1 MLPIM
6 QYGSMTDMGM
16 VVSWY
21 VHTCNECS
29 PDIPPRED
37 ASKKLGTEHNF
48 KDIIDSTKWNRVVLW
63 QMLVKHYWAFFKG
76 DNDKVLPTWMVKE
89 TKAKPTK
96 DFGMLFEL
104 HEEDGLPVMPSH
116 VELEAHQSNTSQY
129 WSAMV

>member
-1 MLPIM
+1 M

-48 KDIIDSTKWNRVVLW
+48 KDVIDSTEWNPMALW
-63 QMLVKHYWAFFKG
+63 QMLVKHYWAFFEE
-76 DNDKVLPTWMVKE
+76 DDDQVLPTGMVKE
-89 TKAKPTK
+89 TDLT
-96 DFGMLFEL
+96 LCHCL
-104 HEEDGLPVMPSH
+104 THS
-116 VELEAHQSNTSQY
+116 
-129 WSAMV
+129 MVSM